1 MYFAGWSNLLASPMD
16 AAAAN
21 AQAEADAG
29 KGKAAAASQAV
40 PSKPDQATPSQSAA
54 GAAPSDTAPDP
65 GATGNTAL
73 VRIDRFEIVGNT
85 LLDKGTIDQL
95 LEPYKGEG
103 RSYADIQ
110 RALEE
115 LEGAYRAAGYSAVHV
130 ITPEQEVTGGVVAFI
145 VTESV
150 IGKIILNGNQY
161 YDETNIRNALPAL
174 KEKTTPSARRLSE
187 NIRLANENPTRQIDV
202 VLAVSD
208 QENMVDAKINVKDS
222 SPHKLILTLDNTG
235 NPSTGMYRAGVSYQH
250 NNLFNRDQAATLSYM
265 TSPDHIGSVTQVSGS
280 YRIPLYSLGDS
291 VDLIAAYSDV
301 NAGTTS
307 TVAGPLS
314 FNGQG
319 RIYSARYN
327 HYFPKAGDYRSKI
340 SGGLDWRIFN
350 NNCSLGAFGPA
361 GCGSAAF
368 PITVHPLT
376 IAYDGTLT
384 TPAYV
389 GNYNASLSRNI
400 PGGAHGGT
408 ADFNAVRPSPT
419 GGAGARPDY
428 TIVRLNGSLLSALP
442 KDWQY
447 RIAGNFQYT
456 RDALI
461 SSETLGLA
469 GAAAV
474 RGFLERAASS
484 DKGYVL
490 NLELYTPELAPKLDM
505 ENGSLRLLGFIDH
518 ARGWKVPLAGEL
530 MEYTSIGSIGVG
542 ARLRRG
548 KNFMAKLDL
557 ANVVDAGGNT
567 SRGHSRAQFSIV
579 ATW

>member
-1 MYFAGWSNLLASPMD
+1 MCFAGQANLLANPMD
-16 AAAAN
+16 AAPAN

-29 KGKAAAASQAV
+29 KGKAAAVSHAI

-130 ITPEQEVTGGVVAFI
+130 VTPEQEVTGGVVAFI

-150 IGKIILNGNQY
+150 IGKIVLNGNEY

-174 KEKTTPSARRLSE
+174 EERTTPSARRLSE

-265 TSPDHIGSVTQVSGS
+265 TSPDHIGSVTQLSGS

-291 VDLIAAYSDV
+291 VDLIAAYFD
-301 NAGTTS
+301 
-307 TVAGPLS
+307 VAGATTTTAGSYS

-319 RIYSARYN
+319 RMYSARYN
-327 HYFPKAGDYRSKI
+327 HYFPKAGDYSSKI
-340 SGGLDWRIFN
+340 TGGLDWRIFD
-350 NNCSLGAFGPA
+350 NNCLLVGLS
-361 GCGSAAF
+361 CGGSSSN
-368 PITVHPLT
+368 PITAHPLT
-376 IAYDGTLT
+376 VAYDGTLT

-400 PGGAHGGT
+400 PGGARGGP
-408 ADFNAVRPSPT
+408 ADFNTVL
-419 GGAGARPDY
+419 GAGARADY
-428 TIVRLNGSLLSALP
+428 TIARLNGSLLSALP

-447 RIAGNFQYT
+447 RIAGNVQYT

-461 SSETLGLA
+461 PSETLVLA
-469 GAAAV
+469 GANAV

-490 NLELYTPELAPKLDM
+490 NLELYTPELAPKFDM

-518 ARGWKVPLAGEL
+518 ARGWKVPLAGQL

-542 ARLRRG
+542 ARLRQG

-567 SRGHSRAQFSIV
+567 SRGHSRAQFGIV